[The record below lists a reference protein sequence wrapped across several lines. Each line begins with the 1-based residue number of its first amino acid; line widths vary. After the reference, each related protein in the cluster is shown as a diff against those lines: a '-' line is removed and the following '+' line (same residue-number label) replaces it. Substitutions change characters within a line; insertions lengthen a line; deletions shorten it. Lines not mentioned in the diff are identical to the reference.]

1 MRARGGVGTVAEV
14 LPSIRPM
21 LATAAKA
28 LPPGS
33 DSDAWTFELKWDG
46 IRLLTY
52 WDGAALRAETRN
64 LRDVT
69 HTWPELDGLGEAL
82 GDRRVVL
89 DGEMVAFDDDGVP
102 RFQLLQERMHVGDR
116 RTAAL
121 KARARQASYLVFDV
135 LHLDGRDLLGLP
147 WTERRAALE
156 GLGLGGPCWATTPS
170 FPGEGATLLEAAR
183 QRRHEGIIA
192 KRTDAAYVP
201 GARSRSWLKVK
212 LLQDDEFVV
221 GGWFPGEGRRA
232 DRIGSLLLG
241 QPTED
246 GGLCFVGN
254 VGTGFTEKELQ
265 RLCARLTPLVRETS
279 PFTSGGVPK
288 KRSVFVEPVVVVG
301 VEFTERTK
309 DGILRHPSYKGER
322 IDKTPADVETVPRG

>member
-1 MRARGGVGTVAEV
+1 MGTVRAV

-21 LATAAKA
+21 LATPAKR
-28 LPPGS
+28 LPPDPG
-33 DSDAWTFELKWDG
+33 AWTFELKWDG

-52 WDGAALRAETRN
+52 WDGSSLRAETRN

-69 HTWPELDGLGEAL
+69 RAWPELDELGAAL
-82 GDRRVVL
+82 GDRPVVL

-116 RTAAL
+116 ATAAR
-121 KARARQASYLVFDV
+121 RARSTPASYLLFDV
-135 LHLDGRDLLGLP
+135 LHLDGDDLLALP
-147 WTERRAALE
+147 WHERRERLE
-156 GLGLGGPCWATTPS
+156 SLALGGSCWATTPS
-170 FPGEGATLLEAAR
+170 FPGEGEALFEAAR
-183 QRRHEGIIA
+183 QRGMEGVIA
-192 KRTDAAYVP
+192 KRVDSPYVP
-201 GARSRSWLKVK
+201 GARSRAWLKVK

-241 QPTED
+241 QPTSD

-254 VGTGFTEKELQ
+254 VGTGFTEQELR
-265 RLCARLTPLVRETS
+265 RLCDRLTPLVRETS

-288 KRSVFVEPVVVVG
+288 KRSVFVDPVVVVG
-301 VEFTERTK
+301 VEYTERTK

-322 IDKTPADVETVPRG
+322 IDKSPSDVETV